1 MRAPWTF
8 CIFSDTLGSEL
19 AIFEPIPYTFHEAK
33 SPVFLRS
40 MDKKTLKI
48 LEDKLTD
55 EKAKLEEELGRFAQ
69 RNPQNDSDF
78 NADFPQLGEKEDEN
92 ASEVAEY
99 SKDLTLERTL
109 EASLKDVNKALDRMK
124 DGTYGVCKYC
134 SKPIDEKR
142 LMARPTSTSCI
153 DCKKLFT
160 E

>member
-1 MRAPWTF
+1 
-8 CIFSDTLGSEL
+8 
-19 AIFEPIPYTFHEAK
+19 
-33 SPVFLRS
+33 

-48 LEDKLTD
+48 LEDKLLE
-55 EKAKLEEELGRFAQ
+55 EKAKHEEELSRFAK
-69 RNPQNDSDF
+69 RNPQNEDDF

-109 EASLKDVNKALDRMK
+109 EASLKDVNKALERMK
-124 DGTYGVCKYC
+124 DGTYGICKYC

>member
-1 MRAPWTF
+1 
-8 CIFSDTLGSEL
+8 
-19 AIFEPIPYTFHEAK
+19 
-33 SPVFLRS
+33 
-40 MDKKTLKI
+40 MDKKTLQT
-48 LEDKLTD
+48 LQDKLME
-55 EKAKLEEELGRFAQ
+55 EKAKLEEELGRFAS
-69 RNPQNDSDF
+69 RNPQNDADF

>member
-1 MRAPWTF
+1 
-8 CIFSDTLGSEL
+8 
-19 AIFEPIPYTFHEAK
+19 
-33 SPVFLRS
+33 
-40 MDKKTLKI
+40 MDKKTLDTLKEM
-48 LEDKLTD
+48 LLQ
-55 EKAKLEEELGRFAQ
+55 EKAKHEEELSRFAK
-69 RNPQNDSDF
+69 RNPNNEEDF
-78 NADFPQLGEKEDEN
+78 NADFPQLGDKEDEN

-109 EASLKDVNKALDRMK
+109 EASLRDVNKALERIA
-124 DGTYGVCKYC
+124 DGTYGTCKYC

>member
-1 MRAPWTF
+1 
-8 CIFSDTLGSEL
+8 
-19 AIFEPIPYTFHEAK
+19 
-33 SPVFLRS
+33 
-40 MDKKTLKI
+40 MDKKTLQT
-48 LEDKLTD
+48 LHDKLMD
-55 EKAKLEEELGRFAQ
+55 EKAKLEEELGRFAA
-69 RNPQNDSDF
+69 RNPQNETDF

-109 EASLKDVNKALDRMK
+109 EASLKDVNKALERMK
-124 DGTYGVCKYC
+124 DGSYGTCKYC
-134 SKPIDEKR
+134 GKAIDEKR